1 MEEKLV
7 NRVAESGLIT
17 INLENYFP
25 ESTIAVFDLKDYLF
39 HGLILKEKDFRDAL
53 KQIEWRDYAGKM
65 VLIICSGDAIIP
77 MWAYMLVSQYLAPY
91 ATDVFTGD
99 EDSFLR
105 HYYHQILSTLDLKP
119 YEGQR
124 IIIKGCGSKPVPSEA
139 YARITQ
145 LLQPVAQ
152 SIMFGEPCSTVPVFK
167 KSKIM

>member
-1 MEEKLV
+1 MEEKLI

-17 INLENYFP
+17 INLENFFP
-25 ESTIAVFDLKDYLF
+25 DKPIIVFDLKDYLF

-53 KQIEWRDYAGKM
+53 KQKAWSDYSGKI
-65 VLIICSGDAIIP
+65 VLIVCSGDAIIP
-77 MWAYMLVSQYLAPY
+77 MWAYMLVSQYLAPF
-91 ATDVFTGD
+91 AADVYTGD
-99 EDSFLR
+99 EASFLS
-105 HYYHQILSTLDLKP
+105 HYYHQILGGLDLEP

-139 YARITQ
+139 YSRITQ

-167 KSKIM
+167 RPR